1 MCAGCGCN
9 FDRRQVL
16 QTLEDAFAESV
27 AFAYSYDANDDKEF
41 DAVLLIN
48 GCDSECA
55 QPSELRENIVID
67 HTNNEKAVE
76 VFSGYLY

>member
-16 QTLEDAFAESV
+16 QTLEDAFADSI
-27 AFAYSYDANDDKEF
+27 AFAYSYDASDDKEF

-55 QPSELRENIVID
+55 QPSELRENIIID
-67 HTNNEKAVE
+67 HTNYGKAVE
-76 VFSGYLY
+76 VFHESIR